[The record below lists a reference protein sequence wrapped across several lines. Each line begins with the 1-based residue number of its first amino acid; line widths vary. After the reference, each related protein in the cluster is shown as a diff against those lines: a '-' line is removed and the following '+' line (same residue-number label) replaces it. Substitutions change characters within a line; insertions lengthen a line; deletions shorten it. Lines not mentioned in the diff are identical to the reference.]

1 MDSDSGTKNDIAQEL
16 CRKYLLKLK
25 HYANKFGLGQW
36 LDNLVTKNKNKQ
48 CAATTD
54 EVELLA
60 KMCDDLTINRNE
72 IPTILGKSYRYC
84 CDNDLFKF
92 IRKFEKRGQYSK
104 LDTLKMK
111 EDGKF

>member
-1 MDSDSGTKNDIAQEL
+1 MDSNSGTTNDIVQTL
-16 CRKYLLKLK
+16 CRKYLSQLK
-25 HYANKFGLGQW
+25 HYADKFGLGQW
-36 LDNLVTKNKNKQ
+36 LNNILDQNKNKK
-48 CAATTD
+48 CSATTN

-60 KMCDDLTINRNE
+60 KMCDDLTINRTD

-92 IRKFEKRGQYSK
+92 IRKFDKRGQYSK

-111 EDGKF
+111 ENGKF